1 MAVITLPSTGEKVN
15 AFTPEEIIGL
25 VAKEA
30 QSLISGADITLK
42 YPQFETTVPEWG
54 GYIEEARIPAA
65 ESETVNPNTTDIC
78 GPYYFKADA
87 RYFDDFTEKRYA
99 SEIRRT
105 DVMKV
110 LRGEMDFS
118 DLVVQVV
125 RRNVEGFRKDTNA
138 GMKQTFSCDS
148 SHVSPEHIP
157 LLVIASNENT
167 VAGSLNGSG
176 PLNGVLV
183 STDGTARYEVLE
195 GASAGSAPTF
205 EAIYAEVAK
214 IVSDMEFDNSTYTVG
229 TNVYGARRDDLCIVM
244 PHAFAAKA
252 GVEYMQ
258 KLYNMVE
265 LGKLPE
271 IILTDGL
278 TWQYD
283 SAAETTK
290 FAAAILIMDKRT
302 VRHVTRVEEVEEP
315 HYIHCRRSYQYILNV
330 EDMIKILPFYKAWA
344 IAFAADGLI

>member
-1 MAVITLPSTGEKVN
+1 MAVITLPTTGEKVS

-30 QSLISGADITLK
+30 QSIITGADITLK

-65 ESETVNPNTTDIC
+65 DSETVDPNTTAIC

-110 LRGEMDFS
+110 LRGEMDFG
-118 DLVVQVV
+118 DLVAQVV

-138 GMKQTFSCDS
+138 GMKRTFSAAASD
-148 SHVSPEHIP
+148 VTDETKRP
-157 LLVIASNENT
+157 LLTMDAQAPS
-167 VAGSLNGSG
+167 VATSLSD
-176 PLNGVLV
+176 PMHKGVLV
-183 STDGTARYEVLE
+183 NTDGTARYKVLE
-195 GASAGSAPTF
+195 VEPVPTF
-205 EAIYAEVAK
+205 ELIYSEIAK
-214 IVSDMEFDNSTYTVG
+214 VVTDMEFDNSTYTVG
-229 TNVYGARRDDLCIVM
+229 SNVYGARRDDLCIVM

-265 LGKLPE
+265 LGRLPE

-278 TWQYD
+278 TWVYD
-283 SAAETTK
+283 QSGSAK
-290 FAAAILIMDKRT
+290 HAAAILIMDKRT

>member
-1 MAVITLPSTGEKVN
+1 MAVITLPTTGEKVN

-30 QSLISGADITLK
+30 QSLITGADITLK

-65 ESETVNPNTTDIC
+65 VSETVDPNTTAIC

-87 RYFDDFTEKRYA
+87 RYFDGFTEKRYA

-110 LRGEMDFS
+110 LRGEMDFG
-118 DLVVQVV
+118 DLVAQVV

-138 GMKQTFSCDS
+138 GMKWTFSTDASDVDDS
-148 SHVSPEHIP
+148 TKLP
-157 LLVIASNENT
+157 LLSTDAQSST
-167 VAGSLNGSG
+167 VATSLADPQNK
-176 PLNGVLV
+176 GVLV
-183 STDGTARYEVLE
+183 DTDGTARYEVLE
-195 GASAGSAPTF
+195 GDTAGSAPTF

-214 IVSDMEFDNSTYTVG
+214 IVTDMEFDNSTYTVG
-229 TNVYGARRDDLCIVM
+229 SNVYGARRDDLCIVM

-265 LGKLPE
+265 IGKLPE

-278 TWQYD
+278 TWEYD
-283 SAAETTK
+283 QLGTTK
-290 FAAAILIMDKRT
+290 HAAAILIMDKRT

-315 HYIHCRRSYQYILNV
+315 HYIPCRRSYQYILNV

-344 IAFAADGLI
+344 IAFAADDLI

>member
-1 MAVITLPSTGEKVN
+1 MAVITLPTTGEKVN
-15 AFTPEEIIGL
+15 AFTPEEVIGL

-30 QSLISGADITLK
+30 QSIITGADITLK

-65 ESETVNPNTTDIC
+65 ESETVNPSATAIC

-110 LRGEMDFS
+110 LRGEMDFG
-118 DLVVQVV
+118 DLVAQVV

-138 GMKQTFSCDS
+138 GMKWTFSAEASGDTT
-148 SHVSPEHIP
+148 HRP
-157 LLVIASNENT
+157 LLTISSNENT
-167 VAGSLNGSG
+167 VRGALTGAGPNS
-176 PLNGVLV
+176 GVLV
-183 STDGTARYEVLE
+183 DTDRIARYEVLE

-214 IVSDMEFDNSTYTVG
+214 IVTDMEFDNSTYTVG
-229 TNVYGARRDDLCIVM
+229 SNVYGARRDDLCIVM

-283 SAAETTK
+283 SASETPK
-290 FAAAILIMDKRT
+290 FAAAIIIMDKRT

>member
-1 MAVITLPSTGEKVN
+1 MAVITLPTTGEKVN
-15 AFTPEEIIGL
+15 AFTPEEVIGL

-30 QSLISGADITLK
+30 QSLITGADITLK

-65 ESETVNPNTTDIC
+65 RSETVNPNATEIC

-110 LRGEMDFS
+110 LRGEMDFG

-138 GMKQTFSCDS
+138 GMKWTFSADAS
-148 SHVSPEHIP
+148 DVSDETKIP
-157 LLVIASNENT
+157 LLVTDAQSPSVST
-167 VAGSLNGSG
+167 SLSD
-176 PLNGVLV
+176 PQYKGVLV
-183 STDGTARYEVLE
+183 NTDGTARYNVLE
-195 GASAGSAPTF
+195 VEPIPTF
-205 EAIYAEVAK
+205 ELIYAEIAK
-214 IVSDMEFDNSTYTVG
+214 VVTDMEFDNSTYTVG
-229 TNVYGARRDDLCIVM
+229 SNVYGARRDDLCIVM
-244 PHAFAAKA
+244 PHVFAAKA

-278 TWQYD
+278 TWQYNEVD
-283 SAAETTK
+283 TPK
-290 FAAAILIMDKRT
+290 PAAAILIMDKRT

-315 HYIHCRRSYQYILNV
+315 HYISCRRSYQYILNV
-330 EDMIKILPFYKAWA
+330 EDMIKVLPFYKAWA

>member
-1 MAVITLPSTGEKVN
+1 MAVITLPTTGEKVN
-15 AFTPEEIIGL
+15 AFTPEEVIGL

-30 QSLISGADITLK
+30 QSIITGADITLK

-65 ESETVNPNTTDIC
+65 ESETVNPNTTAIC

-110 LRGEMDFS
+110 LRGEMDFG
-118 DLVVQVV
+118 DLVAQVV

-138 GMKQTFSCDS
+138 GMKWTFSADAS
-148 SHVSPEHIP
+148 DVSDETMRP
-157 LLVIASNENT
+157 LLTTDAQATS
-167 VAGSLNGSG
+167 VATSLSD
-176 PLNGVLV
+176 PQYRGVLV
-183 STDGTARYEVLE
+183 DTDGTARYKAIEV
-195 GASAGSAPTF
+195 GPITPTF
-205 EAIYAEVAK
+205 ELIYAEIAK
-214 IVSDMEFDNSTYTVG
+214 VVTDMEFDNSTYTVG
-229 TNVYGARRDDLCIVM
+229 SNIYGARRDDLCIVM

-278 TWQYD
+278 TWEYD
-283 SAAETTK
+283 QTGSTK
-290 FAAAILIMDKRT
+290 HAAAILIMDKRT

>member
-1 MAVITLPSTGEKVN
+1 MAVITLPTTGEKVS
-15 AFTPEEIIGL
+15 AFSPEEIIGL

-42 YPQFETTVPEWG
+42 YSQFETTVPEWG

-65 ESETVNPNTTDIC
+65 EGETVNPNTTAIC

-99 SEIRRT
+99 SEIRRS

-138 GMKQTFSCDS
+138 GMKWTFSTDASNVADSTKRPLLTTDEYGINVDS
-148 SHVSPEHIP
+148 S
-157 LLVIASNENT
+157 LT
-167 VAGSLNGSG
+167 G
-176 PLNGVLV
+176 PQNRGVLV
-183 STDGTARYEVLE
+183 DTDGTARYEVLE
-195 GASAGSAPTF
+195 GATTGSAPTF
-205 EAIYAEVAK
+205 EAIYAEIAK
-214 IVSDMEFDNSTYTVG
+214 IVTDMEFDNATYTVG
-229 TNVYGARRDDLCIVM
+229 SNVYGARRDDLCIVM
-244 PHAFAAKA
+244 PHVFAAKA

-278 TWQYD
+278 TWRYD
-283 SAAETTK
+283 THGVVK
-290 FAAAILIMDKRT
+290 HAAAILIMDKRT

-344 IAFAADGLI
+344 IAFPTDGLI

>member
-1 MAVITLPSTGEKVN
+1 MAVITLPTTGEKVN

-30 QSLISGADITLK
+30 QSLITGADITLK

-65 ESETVNPNTTDIC
+65 ESETVNPNTTAIC

-87 RYFDDFTEKRYA
+87 RYFDDWTEKRYA

-110 LRGEMDFS
+110 LRGEMDFG
-118 DLVVQVV
+118 DLVAQVV

-138 GMKQTFSCDS
+138 AMKWTFSTDAS
-148 SHVSPEHIP
+148 NVDTDDKRP
-157 LLVIASNENT
+157 LLVTDAVAST
-167 VAGSLNGSG
+167 VALSLAG
-176 PLNGVLV
+176 PQHKGVLV
-183 STDGTARYEVLE
+183 DTDGTARYEVLE
-195 GASAGSAPTF
+195 GATAGSAPTF
-205 EAIYAEVAK
+205 EAVYAEVAK
-214 IVSDMEFDNSTYTVG
+214 IVTDMEFDNSIYTVG
-229 TNVYGARRDDLCIVM
+229 SNDYGARREDLCIVM

-278 TWQYD
+278 TWEYGQGQD
-283 SAAETTK
+283 IK
-290 FAAAILIMDKRT
+290 NAAAILVMDKRT

-344 IAFAADGLI
+344 IAFATDGLI

>member
-1 MAVITLPSTGEKVN
+1 MAVITLPTTGEKVN

-30 QSLISGADITLK
+30 QSIITGADITIK

-65 ESETVNPNTTDIC
+65 ESKTVDPNTTAIC
-78 GPYYFKADA
+78 GPYYFNADA

-110 LRGEMDFS
+110 LRGEMDFG
-118 DLVVQVV
+118 DLVAQVV

-138 GMKQTFSCDS
+138 GMRRAFSAYAAD
-148 SHVSPEHIP
+148 VTDETKRP
-157 LLVIASNENT
+157 LLVTDAQATS
-167 VAGSLNGSG
+167 VATSLSD
-176 PLNGVLV
+176 PQYKGVLV
-183 STDGTARYEVLE
+183 NTDGTARYKVLE
-195 GASAGSAPTF
+195 VEPVPTF
-205 EAIYAEVAK
+205 ELIYAEIAK
-214 IVSDMEFDNSTYTVG
+214 VVTDMEFDNSTYTVG
-229 TNVYGARRDDLCIVM
+229 SNVYGARRDDLCIVM
-244 PHAFAAKA
+244 PHVFAAKA

-278 TWQYD
+278 TWEYD
-283 SAAETTK
+283 QTGTAK
-290 FAAAILIMDKRT
+290 YAAAILIMDKRT
-302 VRHVTRVEEVEEP
+302 VRHVTRLEEVEEP
-315 HYIHCRRSYQYILNV
+315 HYIHCRRSYQYNLNV

>member
-1 MAVITLPSTGEKVN
+1 MAVITLPTTGEKVN

-30 QSLISGADITLK
+30 QSIITGADITLK

-65 ESETVNPNTTDIC
+65 ESETVDPNATAIC

-110 LRGEMDFS
+110 LRGEMDFG
-118 DLVVQVV
+118 DLVAQVV

-138 GMKQTFSCDS
+138 GMKFTFSAS
-148 SHVSPEHIP
+148 SNDVLSYPTKRP
-157 LLVIASNENT
+157 LLVAEPQSPS
-167 VAGSLNGSG
+167 VATSLLD
-176 PLNGVLV
+176 PQYKGVLV
-183 STDGTARYEVLE
+183 NTDGTARYNVLE
-195 GASAGSAPTF
+195 AEPVPTF
-205 EAIYAEVAK
+205 ELIYSEIAK
-214 IVSDMEFDNSTYTVG
+214 IVTDMEFDNSTYTVG
-229 TNVYGARRDDLCIVM
+229 SNVYGARRDDLCIVM

-265 LGKLPE
+265 LGKFPE

-278 TWQYD
+278 TWEYD
-283 SAAETTK
+283 QANSAK
-290 FAAAILIMDKRT
+290 KAAAILIMDKRT

>member
-30 QSLISGADITLK
+30 QSLITGADITLK

-65 ESETVNPNTTDIC
+65 ESEAVNPTTTAIC

-110 LRGEMDFS
+110 LRGEMDFG

-138 GMKQTFSCDS
+138 GMKWTFSADASDVTDS
-148 SHVSPEHIP
+148 SKRP
-157 LLVIASNENT
+157 LLVIDSQALSVGASLSDPANK
-167 VAGSLNGSG
+167 
-176 PLNGVLV
+176 GVLV
-183 STDGTARYEVLE
+183 ATDGTARYEVIE
-195 GASAGSAPTF
+195 VEPTPTF
-205 EAIYAEVAK
+205 ELIYAEVAK

-229 TNVYGARRDDLCIVM
+229 ANVYGARRDDLCIVM

-278 TWQYD
+278 TWVYD
-283 SAAETTK
+283 QGGKAK
-290 FAAAILIMDKRT
+290 PAAAILIMDKRT

-315 HYIHCRRSYQYILNV
+315 HYIHGRRSYQYILNV

>member
-1 MAVITLPSTGEKVN
+1 MAVITLPTTGEKVN

-30 QSLISGADITLK
+30 QSIITGADITLK

-65 ESETVNPNTTDIC
+65 ESETVDPNTTAIC

-110 LRGEMDFS
+110 LRGEMDFG
-118 DLVVQVV
+118 DLVAQVV

-138 GMKQTFSCDS
+138 GMKWTFSADAS
-148 SHVSPEHIP
+148 DVTVYENRP
-157 LLVIASNENT
+157 LLVTDAQAIT
-167 VAGSLNGSG
+167 VASSLTDAQN
-176 PLNGVLV
+176 NGVLV
-183 STDGTARYEVLE
+183 DTDGTARYEVLE
-195 GASAGSAPTF
+195 GTTTGSAPTF

-214 IVSDMEFDNSTYTVG
+214 IVTDMEFDNSTYTVG
-229 TNVYGARRDDLCIVM
+229 SNIYGARRDDLCIVM

-265 LGKLPE
+265 LGRLPE

-278 TWQYD
+278 TWEYAQ
-283 SAAETTK
+283 SEVTQH
-290 FAAAILIMDKRT
+290 AAAILIMDKRT

-315 HYIHCRRSYQYILNV
+315 HYIPCRRSYQYILNV

>member
-1 MAVITLPSTGEKVN
+1 MAVITLPTTGEKVS

-30 QSLISGADITLK
+30 QSLITGADITLK

-65 ESETVNPNTTDIC
+65 ESETVNPSATAIC

-110 LRGEMDFS
+110 LRGEMDFG
-118 DLVVQVV
+118 DLVAQVV

-138 GMKQTFSCDS
+138 GMKWTFSAV
-148 SHVSPEHIP
+148 VSDVSDETKRP
-157 LLVIASNENT
+157 LLVTDAEAIS
-167 VAGSLNGSG
+167 VATSLSD
-176 PLNGVLV
+176 PQYNGVLV
-183 STDGTARYEVLE
+183 NTDGTVRYEVLE
-195 GASAGSAPTF
+195 GASTGSAPTF

-214 IVSDMEFDNSTYTVG
+214 IVTDMEFDNSTYTVG
-229 TNVYGARRDDLCIVM
+229 SNIYGARRDDLCIVM

-265 LGKLPE
+265 LGRLPE

-278 TWQYD
+278 TWEYD
-283 SAAETTK
+283 QHGTAK
-290 FAAAILIMDKRT
+290 YAAAILIMDKRT

>member
-1 MAVITLPSTGEKVN
+1 MAVITLPTTGEKVN

-30 QSLISGADITLK
+30 QSIITGADITLK

-65 ESETVNPNTTDIC
+65 ESETVNPSATAIC

-110 LRGEMDFS
+110 LRGEMDFG
-118 DLVVQVV
+118 DLVAQVV

-138 GMKQTFSCDS
+138 GMKWTFSADAS
-148 SHVSPEHIP
+148 DVSAETMRP
-157 LLVIASNENT
+157 LLVTDAQATS
-167 VAGSLNGSG
+167 VATSLSG
-176 PLNGVLV
+176 PQYKGVLV
-183 STDGTARYEVLE
+183 NTDGTARYKVLE
-195 GASAGSAPTF
+195 VEPVPTF
-205 EAIYAEVAK
+205 ELIYAEIAK
-214 IVSDMEFDNSTYTVG
+214 VVTDMEFDNSTYTVG
-229 TNVYGARRDDLCIVM
+229 SNVYGARRDDLCLVM
-244 PHAFAAKA
+244 PHVFAAKA

-278 TWQYD
+278 TWEYD
-283 SAAETTK
+283 ETGTAK
-290 FAAAILIMDKRT
+290 HAAAILIMDKRT

>member
-1 MAVITLPSTGEKVN
+1 MAVITLPTTGEKVN

-30 QSLISGADITLK
+30 QSLITGADITLK

-65 ESETVNPNTTDIC
+65 ESETVDPNTTAIC
-78 GPYYFKADA
+78 GPYYFNADA

-110 LRGEMDFS
+110 LRGEMDFG
-118 DLVVQVV
+118 DLVAQVV

-138 GMKQTFSCDS
+138 GMKWTFSADAAD
-148 SHVSPEHIP
+148 VSDETKRP
-157 LLVIASNENT
+157 LLTTDAQALS
-167 VAGSLNGSG
+167 VATSLSD
-176 PLNGVLV
+176 PQYKGVLV
-183 STDGTARYEVLE
+183 NTDGTARYEVLE
-195 GASAGSAPTF
+195 VEPVPTF
-205 EAIYAEVAK
+205 ELIYAEIAK
-214 IVSDMEFDNSTYTVG
+214 VVTDMEFDNSTYTVG
-229 TNVYGARRDDLCIVM
+229 SNVYGARRDDLCIVM
-244 PHAFAAKA
+244 PHVFAAKA

-278 TWQYD
+278 TWVYD
-283 SAAETTK
+283 QAGTARP
-290 FAAAILIMDKRT
+290 AAAILIMDKRT
-302 VRHVTRVEEVEEP
+302 VRHVTRLEEVEEP

>member
-1 MAVITLPSTGEKVN
+1 MAVITLPTTGEKVN

-30 QSLISGADITLK
+30 QSIITGADITLK

-65 ESETVNPNTTDIC
+65 ESETVNPNTTAIC

-110 LRGEMDFS
+110 LRGEMDFG
-118 DLVVQVV
+118 DLVAQVV

-138 GMKQTFSCDS
+138 GMKWTFSASSNDVLSDS
-148 SHVSPEHIP
+148 TKLP
-157 LLVIASNENT
+157 LLVTEPQAPS
-167 VAGSLNGSG
+167 VATSLSDPMNK
-176 PLNGVLV
+176 GVLV
-183 STDGTARYEVLE
+183 NTDGTARYKVLE
-195 GASAGSAPTF
+195 TEPVPTF
-205 EAIYAEVAK
+205 ELIYSEIAK
-214 IVSDMEFDNSTYTVG
+214 VVTDMEFDNSTYTVG
-229 TNVYGARRDDLCIVM
+229 SNIYGARRDDLCIVM

-278 TWQYD
+278 TWEYD
-283 SAAETTK
+283 QTGTAK
-290 FAAAILIMDKRT
+290 HAAAILIMDKRT

-315 HYIHCRRSYQYILNV
+315 HYIQCRRSYQYILNV
-330 EDMIKILPFYKAWA
+330 EDMIKILPSYKAWA

>member
-1 MAVITLPSTGEKVN
+1 MAVITLPTTGEKVN

-30 QSLISGADITLK
+30 HSTITGADITLK

-65 ESETVNPNTTDIC
+65 NSETVDPNTTAIC

-110 LRGEMDFS
+110 LRGEMEFS
-118 DLVVQVV
+118 DLVSQVV

-138 GMKQTFSCDS
+138 GMKWTFSADAS
-148 SHVSPEHIP
+148 DVTVYNKLP
-157 LLVIASNENT
+157 LLITDAQATS
-167 VAGSLNGSG
+167 VATSLST
-176 PLNGVLV
+176 PDPKGVLV
-183 STDGTARYEVLE
+183 YTDGNARYEVLE
-195 GASAGSAPTF
+195 GAEGSPLTF
-205 EAIYAEVAK
+205 ETIYAEVAK
-214 IVSDMEFDNSTYTVG
+214 IVTDMEFDNSTYTVG
-229 TNVYGARRDDLCIVM
+229 SNVYGARRDDLCIVM

-278 TWQYD
+278 VWEYNQT
-283 SAAETTK
+283 ETAK
-290 FAAAILIMDKRT
+290 HAAAILIMDKRT
-302 VRHVTRVEEVEEP
+302 IRHVTRAEEVEEP

>member
-1 MAVITLPSTGEKVN
+1 MAVITLPTTGEKVN

-30 QSLISGADITLK
+30 QSIITGADITLK

-65 ESETVNPNTTDIC
+65 ESETVDPNATAIC

-110 LRGEMDFS
+110 LRGEMDFG
-118 DLVVQVV
+118 DLVAQVV

-138 GMKQTFSCDS
+138 GMKFTFSAS
-148 SHVSPEHIP
+148 SNDVLSSPTKLP
-157 LLVIASNENT
+157 LLVTDPQATS
-167 VAGSLNGSG
+167 VATSLSDPMNK
-176 PLNGVLV
+176 GVLV
-183 STDGTARYEVLE
+183 NTDGTARYKVLE
-195 GASAGSAPTF
+195 VEPVPTF
-205 EAIYAEVAK
+205 ELIYSEIAK
-214 IVSDMEFDNSTYTVG
+214 VVTDMEFDNSTYTVG
-229 TNVYGARRDDLCIVM
+229 SNVYGARRDDLCIVM

-283 SAAETTK
+283 QTGTAK
-290 FAAAILIMDKRT
+290 YAAAILIMDKRT

>member
-1 MAVITLPSTGEKVN
+1 MAVITLPTTGEKVN
-15 AFTPEEIIGL
+15 AFTPEEVIGL

-30 QSLISGADITLK
+30 QSIITGADITLK

-65 ESETVNPNTTDIC
+65 ESETVDPSATAIC

-110 LRGEMDFS
+110 LRGEMDFG
-118 DLVVQVV
+118 DLVAQVV

-138 GMKQTFSCDS
+138 GMKRTFSAS
-148 SHVSPEHIP
+148 SNDVLSSPTKRP
-157 LLVIASNENT
+157 LLVTDPQATS
-167 VAGSLNGSG
+167 VATSLSD
-176 PLNGVLV
+176 PLYKGVLV
-183 STDGTARYEVLE
+183 DTDGTARYKVLE
-195 GASAGSAPTF
+195 VEPAPTF
-205 EAIYAEVAK
+205 ELIYSEIAK
-214 IVSDMEFDNSTYTVG
+214 VVTDMEFDNSTYTVG
-229 TNVYGARRDDLCIVM
+229 SNIYGARRDDLCIVM

-278 TWQYD
+278 TWEYAQ
-283 SAAETTK
+283 SATTK
-290 FAAAILIMDKRT
+290 YAAAILIMDKRT

>member
-1 MAVITLPSTGEKVN
+1 MAVITLPTTGEKVN
-15 AFTPEEIIGL
+15 AFTPEEVIGL

-30 QSLISGADITLK
+30 QSLITGADITLK

-65 ESETVNPNTTDIC
+65 VSETVDASTTVIC

-110 LRGEMDFS
+110 LRGEMDFG

-138 GMKQTFSCDS
+138 GMKRTFSADAS
-148 SHVSPEHIP
+148 DVYGSAHRP
-157 LLVIASNENT
+157 LLVTDAQAPS
-167 VAGSLNGSG
+167 VATSLSD
-176 PLNGVLV
+176 PEHQGVLV
-183 STDGTARYEVLE
+183 NTDGTARYTVLE
-195 GASAGSAPTF
+195 IEPIPTF
-205 EAIYAEVAK
+205 ELIYAEIAK
-214 IVSDMEFDNSTYTVG
+214 VVTDMEFDNSTYTVG
-229 TNVYGARRDDLCIVM
+229 SNVYGARRDDLCIVM
-244 PHAFAAKA
+244 PHVFAAKA

-278 TWQYD
+278 VWQYNE
-283 SAAETTK
+283 AETAK
-290 FAAAILIMDKRT
+290 SAAAILIMDKRT

-315 HYIHCRRSYQYILNV
+315 HYIHSRRSYQYILNV

>member
-65 ESETVNPNTTDIC
+65 EGETVNPNTTAIC

-138 GMKQTFSCDS
+138 SMKRTFSDDAPNVGS
-148 SHVSPEHIP
+148 DDHRP
-157 LLVIASNENT
+157 LLVTDAQATSVGT
-167 VAGSLNGSG
+167 SLAD
-176 PLNGVLV
+176 PQHKGVLV
-183 STDGTARYEVLE
+183 DTDGAVRYEVLE
-195 GASAGSAPTF
+195 GPSAGSAPSF
-205 EAIYAEVAK
+205 EAVYAEIAK
-214 IVSDMEFDNSTYTVG
+214 TVTDMEFDNSTYTVG
-229 TNVYGARRDDLCIVM
+229 NNIYGARRDDLCIVM
-244 PHAFAAKA
+244 PHVFAAKA
-252 GVEYMQ
+252 GVKYMQ

-278 TWQYD
+278 TWEYD
-283 SAAETTK
+283 QSGTVK
-290 FAAAILIMDKRT
+290 YAAAILIMDKRT

>member
-65 ESETVNPNTTDIC
+65 ESETVNPNTTAIC

-138 GMKQTFSCDS
+138 GMKWTFSTDAS
-148 SHVSPEHIP
+148 NVGTDVHRP
-157 LLVIASNENT
+157 LLSTDAQATSVG
-167 VAGSLNGSG
+167 GSLADPQNK
-176 PLNGVLV
+176 GVLV
-183 STDGTARYEVLE
+183 DTDGTARYEVLE
-195 GASAGSAPTF
+195 GASSGSAPTF
-205 EAIYAEVAK
+205 EAIYAEIAK
-214 IVSDMEFDNSTYTVG
+214 IVTDMEFDNSTYTVG

-244 PHAFAAKA
+244 PHVFAAKA

-278 TWQYD
+278 TWEYD
-283 SAAETTK
+283 QSGTVK
-290 FAAAILIMDKRT
+290 YAAAILIMDKRT

>member
-1 MAVITLPSTGEKVN
+1 MVLITLPTTGEKVN

-30 QSLISGADITLK
+30 QSIITGADITLK

-65 ESETVNPNTTDIC
+65 EPETVNPSATAIC

-110 LRGEMDFS
+110 LRGEMEFS
-118 DLVVQVV
+118 DLVAQVV

-138 GMKQTFSCDS
+138 AMKHTFSAS
-148 SHVSPEHIP
+148 SDFLLDTTKPP
-157 LLVIASNENT
+157 LLVTSPQATS
-167 VAGSLNGSG
+167 VGSSLSDVMIK
-176 PLNGVLV
+176 GVLV
-183 STDGTARYEVLE
+183 DTDGTARYKVLE
-195 GASAGSAPTF
+195 GASEGSAPTF

-214 IVSDMEFDNSTYTVG
+214 IVTDMEFDNTTYTVG
-229 TNVYGARRDDLCIVM
+229 SNVYGARRDDLCIVM

-265 LGKLPE
+265 LGRLPE

-278 TWQYD
+278 TWEYD
-283 SAAETTK
+283 VGGTAK
-290 FAAAILIMDKRT
+290 PAAAILIMDKRT

>member
-1 MAVITLPSTGEKVN
+1 MAVITLPTTGEKVN
-15 AFTPEEIIGL
+15 AFTPEEVIGL

-30 QSLISGADITLK
+30 QSIITGADITLK

-65 ESETVNPNTTDIC
+65 ESETVDPNTTAIC

-110 LRGEMDFS
+110 LRGEMDFG
-118 DLVVQVV
+118 DLVAQVV

-138 GMKQTFSCDS
+138 GMRRAFSADAS
-148 SHVSPEHIP
+148 DVSTEAMRP
-157 LLVIASNENT
+157 LLTTDAEAIS
-167 VAGSLNGSG
+167 VATSLSD
-176 PLNGVLV
+176 PEYKGVLV
-183 STDGTARYEVLE
+183 DTDGTVRYEVL
-195 GASAGSAPTF
+195 ADVNAAATTF
-205 EAIYAEVAK
+205 EAIYAEIAK
-214 IVSDMEFDNSTYTVG
+214 IVTDMEFDNSTYTVG
-229 TNVYGARRDDLCIVM
+229 SNVYGARRDDLCIVM
-244 PHAFAAKA
+244 PHVFAAKA

-278 TWQYD
+278 VWEYD
-283 SAAETTK
+283 QHGTPRY
-290 FAAAILIMDKRT
+290 AAAILIMDKRT

>member
-1 MAVITLPSTGEKVN
+1 MAVITLPTTGEKVN

-30 QSLISGADITLK
+30 QSIITGADITLK

-65 ESETVNPNTTDIC
+65 ESETVNPNTTAIC
-78 GPYYFKADA
+78 GPYYFQADA

-110 LRGEMDFS
+110 LRGEMDFG

-125 RRNVEGFRKDTNA
+125 RRNVEGYRKDTNA
-138 GMKQTFSCDS
+138 GMKWTFSATTGVVTTDANL
-148 SHVSPEHIP
+148 P
-157 LLVIASNENT
+157 LLVTDVQAPS
-167 VAGSLNGSG
+167 VATSLSDAQYKGI
-176 PLNGVLV
+176 LV
-183 STDGTARYEVLE
+183 DTDGTARYKVLE
-195 GASAGSAPTF
+195 GASEGSAPSF
-205 EAIYAEVAK
+205 EAIYAEIAK
-214 IVSDMEFDNSTYTVG
+214 VVTDMEFDNSTYTVG
-229 TNVYGARRDDLCIVM
+229 SNVYGARRDDLCIVM

-278 TWQYD
+278 TWVYD
-283 SAAETTK
+283 HSGTAK
-290 FAAAILIMDKRT
+290 HAAAILIMDKRT
-302 VRHVTRVEEVEEP
+302 VRHVTRLEEVEEP

>member
-1 MAVITLPSTGEKVN
+1 MAVITLPTTGEKVN

-30 QSLISGADITLK
+30 QSIITGADITLK

-65 ESETVNPNTTDIC
+65 ESETVNPNTTAIC

-110 LRGEMDFS
+110 LRGEMDFG
-118 DLVVQVV
+118 DLVAQVV

-138 GMKQTFSCDS
+138 GMKWTFLADVSDVTDS
-148 SHVSPEHIP
+148 TKIP
-157 LLVIASNENT
+157 LLVTDSQGVSVGASLTDPQNK
-167 VAGSLNGSG
+167 
-176 PLNGVLV
+176 GVLV
-183 STDGTARYEVLE
+183 DTDGTVRYEVLE
-195 GASAGSAPTF
+195 GASTGSAPTF

-214 IVSDMEFDNSTYTVG
+214 IVTDMEFDNSTYTVG
-229 TNVYGARRDDLCIVM
+229 SNIYGARRDDLCIVM

-265 LGKLPE
+265 LGRLPE

-278 TWQYD
+278 TWEYD
-283 SAAETTK
+283 QMGTVK
-290 FAAAILIMDKRT
+290 YAAAILIMDKRT
-302 VRHVTRVEEVEEP
+302 VRHVTRLEEVEEP

>member
-1 MAVITLPSTGEKVN
+1 MAVITLPTTGEKVN

-30 QSLISGADITLK
+30 QSIITGADITLK

-65 ESETVNPNTTDIC
+65 ESETVNPSATAIC

-110 LRGEMDFS
+110 LRGEMEFS
-118 DLVVQVV
+118 DLVAQVV

-138 GMKQTFSCDS
+138 GMKWTFSAGASYVTDS
-148 SHVSPEHIP
+148 AKIP
-157 LLVIASNENT
+157 LLVTDAQASSIDT
-167 VAGSLNGSG
+167 SLLDAQNK
-176 PLNGVLV
+176 GVLV
-183 STDGTARYEVLE
+183 DTDGTARYKVFEV
-195 GASAGSAPTF
+195 ADSPTF
-205 EAIYAEVAK
+205 ELIYAEIAK
-214 IVSDMEFDNSTYTVG
+214 IVTDMEFDNSTYTVG
-229 TNVYGARRDDLCIVM
+229 SNVYGARRDDLCIVM

-283 SAAETTK
+283 QPGTAK
-290 FAAAILIMDKRT
+290 YAAAILIMDKRT

-315 HYIHCRRSYQYILNV
+315 HYIPCRRSYQYILNV

>member
-1 MAVITLPSTGEKVN
+1 MAVITLPTTGEKVN

-25 VAKEA
+25 VTKEA
-30 QSLISGADITLK
+30 QSLITGADITLK

-65 ESETVNPNTTDIC
+65 ESETVDPNTSAIC
-78 GPYYFKADA
+78 GPYYFNADA

-110 LRGEMDFS
+110 LRGEMDFG
-118 DLVVQVV
+118 DLVAQVV

-138 GMKQTFSCDS
+138 GMRRAFSADAAD
-148 SHVSPEHIP
+148 VADETKRP
-157 LLVIASNENT
+157 LLVTDAQATSVSN
-167 VAGSLNGSG
+167 SLLD
-176 PLNGVLV
+176 PECKGVLV
-183 STDGTARYEVLE
+183 NTDGTARYKVLE
-195 GASAGSAPTF
+195 IEPVPTF
-205 EAIYAEVAK
+205 ELIYAEIAK
-214 IVSDMEFDNSTYTVG
+214 VVTDMEFDNSTYTVG
-229 TNVYGARRDDLCIVM
+229 SNVYGARRDDLCIVM
-244 PHAFAAKA
+244 PHVFAAKA

-278 TWQYD
+278 TWRYD
-283 SAAETTK
+283 QTGADK
-290 FAAAILIMDKRT
+290 PAAAILIMDKRT
-302 VRHVTRVEEVEEP
+302 VRHVTRLEEVEEP

>member
-138 GMKQTFSCDS
+138 GMKWTFSTDAS
-148 SHVSPEHIP
+148 NVGGEVHRP
-157 LLVIASNENT
+157 LLSTDAQATSVG
-167 VAGSLNGSG
+167 GSLAD
-176 PLNGVLV
+176 PQYKGVLV
-183 STDGTARYEVLE
+183 DTDGTVRYEVLE
-195 GASAGSAPTF
+195 GASSGSAPTF
-205 EAIYAEVAK
+205 EAIYAEIAK
-214 IVSDMEFDNSTYTVG
+214 IVTDMEFDNSTYTVG
-229 TNVYGARRDDLCIVM
+229 ANVYGARRDDLCIVM
-244 PHAFAAKA
+244 PHVFAAKA

-278 TWQYD
+278 TWEYD
-283 SAAETTK
+283 QSGTTK
-290 FAAAILIMDKRT
+290 YAAAILIMDKRT

-344 IAFAADGLI
+344 IAFPADGLI

>member
-1 MAVITLPSTGEKVN
+1 MAVFTKPTTGEKVN

-30 QSLISGADITLK
+30 QSIISGADITLK
-42 YPQFETTVPEWG
+42 YPQFETTLSEWG

-65 ESETVNPNTTDIC
+65 ESETVNPSTTAIC
-78 GPYYFKADA
+78 GPYYFEADA

-110 LRGEMDFS
+110 LRGEKDFG
-118 DLVVQVV
+118 DLVAQVV

-138 GMKQTFSCDS
+138 GMKWTFSTYASNVGDFTKR
-148 SHVSPEHIP
+148 P
-157 LLVIASNENT
+157 LLSTDPQATT
-167 VAGSLNGSG
+167 VGSSLTDPQNK
-176 PLNGVLV
+176 GVLV
-183 STDGTARYEVLE
+183 DTDGVVRYEVLE
-195 GASAGSAPTF
+195 GAASGSAPTF
-205 EAIYAEVAK
+205 EAIYSEVAK
-214 IVSDMEFDNSTYTVG
+214 IVTDMEFDNNTYTVG
-229 TNVYGARRDDLCIVM
+229 SNVYGARRDDLCIVM

-278 TWQYD
+278 TWEYD
-283 SAAETTK
+283 QSGTVK
-290 FAAAILIMDKRT
+290 YAAAILIMDKRT

>member
-65 ESETVNPNTTDIC
+65 ESETVNPNTTAIC

-99 SEIRRT
+99 SEIRRS

-138 GMKQTFSCDS
+138 GMKWTFSAVVDDNTVVD
-148 SHVSPEHIP
+148 HLP
-157 LLVIASNENT
+157 LLLTDEQGTNVGN
-167 VAGSLNGSG
+167 SLV
-176 PLNGVLV
+176 PTELKGVLV
-183 STDGTARYEVLE
+183 DTDGTARYEVLE
-195 GASAGSAPTF
+195 GTTTGSAPTF
-205 EAIYAEVAK
+205 EAIYAEIAK
-214 IVSDMEFDNSTYTVG
+214 IVTDMEFDNATYTVG
-229 TNVYGARRDDLCIVM
+229 SNVYGARRDDLCIVM
-244 PHAFAAKA
+244 PHVFAAKA

-278 TWQYD
+278 TWTYD
-283 SAAETTK
+283 TQGVAK
-290 FAAAILIMDKRT
+290 PAAAILIMDKRT

-344 IAFAADGLI
+344 IAFPADGLI

>member
-1 MAVITLPSTGEKVN
+1 MAVITLPTTGEKVN

-30 QSLISGADITLK
+30 QSIITGADITLK

-65 ESETVNPNTTDIC
+65 ESETVDPNATAIC

-110 LRGEMDFS
+110 LRGEMDFG
-118 DLVVQVV
+118 DLVAQVV

-138 GMKQTFSCDS
+138 GMKFTFSAS
-148 SHVSPEHIP
+148 SNDVLSSPTKLP
-157 LLVIASNENT
+157 LLVTDPQATS
-167 VAGSLNGSG
+167 VATSLLDPQNK
-176 PLNGVLV
+176 GVLV
-183 STDGTARYEVLE
+183 NTDGTARYKVLE
-195 GASAGSAPTF
+195 IEPVPTF
-205 EAIYAEVAK
+205 ELIYSEIAK
-214 IVSDMEFDNSTYTVG
+214 IVTDMEFDNSTYTVG
-229 TNVYGARRDDLCIVM
+229 NNVYGARRDDLCIVM

-278 TWQYD
+278 TWTYD
-283 SAAETTK
+283 QTGTAK
-290 FAAAILIMDKRT
+290 HAAAILIMDKRT

>member
-1 MAVITLPSTGEKVN
+1 MAVITLPTTGEKVN

-30 QSLISGADITLK
+30 QSIITGADITLK

-65 ESETVNPNTTDIC
+65 ESETVDPNTTAIC

-87 RYFDDFTEKRYA
+87 RYFDDFAEKRYA

-110 LRGEMDFS
+110 LRGEMDFG
-118 DLVVQVV
+118 DLVAQVV

-138 GMKQTFSCDS
+138 GMKWTFSAAGHD
-148 SHVSPEHIP
+148 VTDETKRP
-157 LLVIASNENT
+157 LLVTDVQAPSVST
-167 VAGSLNGSG
+167 SLSD
-176 PLNGVLV
+176 PRIKGVLV
-183 STDGTARYEVLE
+183 DTDGTARYEVLE
-195 GASAGSAPTF
+195 VEDTGGSPLTF
-205 EAIYAEVAK
+205 ETIYAEVAK
-214 IVSDMEFDNSTYTVG
+214 IVTDMEFDNNTYTVG
-229 TNVYGARRDDLCIVM
+229 SNVYGARRDDLCIVM

-271 IILTDGL
+271 IIMTDGL
-278 TWQYD
+278 TWKYD
-283 SAAETTK
+283 QTGSAK
-290 FAAAILIMDKRT
+290 NAAAILIMDKRT

-315 HYIHCRRSYQYILNV
+315 HYIPCRRSYQYILNV

>member
-1 MAVITLPSTGEKVN
+1 MAVITLPATGEKVN
-15 AFTPEEIIGL
+15 AFTPEDIIGL

-30 QSLISGADITLK
+30 QSIITGADITLK

-65 ESETVNPNTTDIC
+65 VSETVDRSTTAIC
-78 GPYYFKADA
+78 GPYYFVADA
-87 RYFDDFTEKRYA
+87 RYFDDWTEKRYA
-99 SEIRRT
+99 SEIPRT

-110 LRGEMDFS
+110 LRGEMEFS
-118 DLVVQVV
+118 ELVAQVV

-138 GMKQTFSCDS
+138 AMKWTFSTDAS
-148 SHVSPEHIP
+148 NVSASNHRP
-157 LLVIASNENT
+157 LLSTDAQATT
-167 VAGSLNGSG
+167 VALSLTE
-176 PLNGVLV
+176 PLHKGVLV
-183 STDGTARYEVLE
+183 DTDGTARYEVLE
-195 GASAGSAPTF
+195 GDAAGSAPTF
-205 EAIYAEVAK
+205 EAVYAELAK
-214 IVSDMEFDNSTYTVG
+214 IVTDMEFDNSTYTVG

-265 LGKLPE
+265 LGRLPE

-278 TWQYD
+278 TWEYGQGTD
-283 SAAETTK
+283 IK
-290 FAAAILIMDKRT
+290 HAAAILVMDKRT

>member
-1 MAVITLPSTGEKVN
+1 MAVITSPTTGEKVS
-15 AFTPEEIIGL
+15 AFTPEEVIGL
-25 VAKEA
+25 VSKEA
-30 QSLISGADITLK
+30 QSLITGADITLK

-65 ESETVNPNTTDIC
+65 EQDTVDPNTIELC
-78 GPYYFKADA
+78 GPFFFKADA
-87 RYFDDFTEKRYA
+87 RYFDDFNEKRYA

-110 LRGEMDFS
+110 LRGEMEFS

-138 GMKQTFSCDS
+138 GMKQTFSRDGS
-148 SHVSPEHIP
+148 TGDPTHRSLLTFSPH
-157 LLVIASNENT
+157 ENT
-167 VAGSLNGSG
+167 VKGSLTGSG
-176 PLNGVLV
+176 PNSGVLV
-183 STDGTARYEVLE
+183 DTDGTARYEVLE
-195 GASAGSAPTF
+195 GAAAGSAPTF

-214 IVSDMEFDNSTYTVG
+214 IVTDMEFDNSTYTVG
-229 TNVYGARRDDLCIVM
+229 SNVYGARRGDLCIVM

-283 SAAETTK
+283 AASETIK
-290 FAAAILIMDKRT
+290 YAAAILIMDKRT

>member
-1 MAVITLPSTGEKVN
+1 MAVITLPTTGEKVS
-15 AFTPEEIIGL
+15 AFTPEEVIGL

-30 QSLISGADITLK
+30 QSIITGADITLK

-65 ESETVNPNTTDIC
+65 ESETVNPSATAIC

-110 LRGEMDFS
+110 LRGEMDFG
-118 DLVVQVV
+118 DLVAQVV

-138 GMKQTFSCDS
+138 GMKWTFSADAS
-148 SHVSPEHIP
+148 GVSDETRRPLLTTDAQATSVATSLSDPEHK
-157 LLVIASNENT
+157 
-167 VAGSLNGSG
+167 
-176 PLNGVLV
+176 GVLV
-183 STDGTARYEVLE
+183 DTDGTARYKVLE
-195 GASAGSAPTF
+195 VEPVPTF
-205 EAIYAEVAK
+205 ELIYSEIAK
-214 IVSDMEFDNSTYTVG
+214 IVTDMEFDNSAYTVG
-229 TNVYGARRDDLCIVM
+229 SNVYGARRDDLCIVM
-244 PHAFAAKA
+244 PHVFAAKA

-278 TWQYD
+278 TWEYGQTGT
-283 SAAETTK
+283 AK
-290 FAAAILIMDKRT
+290 RAAAILIMDKRT

>member
-1 MAVITLPSTGEKVN
+1 MAVITLPTTGEKVS

-30 QSLISGADITLK
+30 QSLITGADITLK
-42 YPQFETTVPEWG
+42 YPQFEATVPEWG

-65 ESETVNPNTTDIC
+65 ESETVNPNTTAIC

-87 RYFDDFTEKRYA
+87 RYFDDFTEKRYG
-99 SEIRRT
+99 SEIKRS

-110 LRGEMDFS
+110 LRGEKDFG
-118 DLVVQVV
+118 DLVAQVV
-125 RRNVEGFRKDTNA
+125 RRNVEGFRKETNA
-138 GMKQTFSCDS
+138 GMKWTFSTDASNVGDS
-148 SHVSPEHIP
+148 TKLP
-157 LLVIASNENT
+157 LLSTDEEAINVSS
-167 VAGSLNGSG
+167 SLTDPKYKGM
-176 PLNGVLV
+176 LV
-183 STDGTARYEVLE
+183 DTDGTARYEVLE
-195 GASAGSAPTF
+195 GAMTGSAPTF

-214 IVSDMEFDNSTYTVG
+214 IVADMEFDNSTYTVG
-229 TNVYGARRDDLCIVM
+229 SNVYGARRDDLCIVM

-278 TWQYD
+278 TWIYD
-283 SAAETTK
+283 VHGTLK
-290 FAAAILIMDKRT
+290 HAAAILIMDKRT

-344 IAFAADGLI
+344 IAFPADGLI

>member
-1 MAVITLPSTGEKVN
+1 MAVITLPTTGEKVN

-30 QSLISGADITLK
+30 QSIITGADITLK

-65 ESETVNPNTTDIC
+65 ESETVNPNTTAIC
-78 GPYYFKADA
+78 GPYYFNADA

-110 LRGEMDFS
+110 LRGEMDFG
-118 DLVVQVV
+118 DLVAQVV

-138 GMKQTFSCDS
+138 GMKWTFSAD
-148 SHVSPEHIP
+148 VSDVEGSTKRP
-157 LLVIASNENT
+157 LLVT
-167 VAGSLNGSG
+167 DPHGSSVGLSLLDPQNM
-176 PLNGVLV
+176 GVLV
-183 STDGTARYEVLE
+183 NTDGISRYQVLE
-195 GASAGSAPTF
+195 IEPVPTF
-205 EAIYAEVAK
+205 ELIFSEIAK
-214 IVSDMEFDNSTYTVG
+214 VVTDMEFDNSTYTVG
-229 TNVYGARRDDLCIVM
+229 SNIYGARRDDLCIVM

-265 LGKLPE
+265 IGRLPE

-278 TWQYD
+278 TWTYGEG
-283 SAAETTK
+283 AANK
-290 FAAAILIMDKRT
+290 PAAAILIMDKRT

-330 EDMIKILPFYKAWA
+330 EDMIKIMPFYKAWA

>member
-1 MAVITLPSTGEKVN
+1 MAVITLPTTGEKVN
-15 AFTPEEIIGL
+15 AFTPEEVIGL

-30 QSLISGADITLK
+30 QSIITGADITLK

-65 ESETVNPNTTDIC
+65 ESETVNPSTTAIC

-110 LRGEMDFS
+110 LRGEMDFG
-118 DLVVQVV
+118 DLVAQVV

-138 GMKQTFSCDS
+138 GMKWTFSADATDVTDS
-148 SHVSPEHIP
+148 SKRP
-157 LLVIASNENT
+157 LLVTDAKATSVGT
-167 VAGSLNGSG
+167 SLTN
-176 PLNGVLV
+176 PQNRGVLV
-183 STDGTARYEVLE
+183 NTDGTARYKVIEVE
-195 GASAGSAPTF
+195 PVPTF
-205 EAIYAEVAK
+205 ELIYSEVAK
-214 IVSDMEFDNSTYTVG
+214 IVADMEFDNSTYTVG
-229 TNVYGARRDDLCIVM
+229 SNVYGARRDDLCIVM

-278 TWQYD
+278 TWVY
-283 SAAETTK
+283 AEDASPK
-290 FAAAILIMDKRT
+290 PAAAILIMDKRT